1 MIMVVQVRQVVKGD
15 TNISYLVEDDTG
27 RIEAVHY
34 HEEGTVPALRNTFVK
49 IIGVMKSGREQNM
62 ITIYRVSTIM
72 DMNEV
77 TAHQLEL
84 VVTPLRI

>member
-1 MIMVVQVRQVVKGD
+1 MAVMVVQVRQVVN

-49 IIGVMKSGREQNM
+49 IIGVLKSGG
-62 ITIYRVSTIM
+62 S
-72 DMNEV
+72 
-77 TAHQLEL
+77 
-84 VVTPLRI
+84 RI